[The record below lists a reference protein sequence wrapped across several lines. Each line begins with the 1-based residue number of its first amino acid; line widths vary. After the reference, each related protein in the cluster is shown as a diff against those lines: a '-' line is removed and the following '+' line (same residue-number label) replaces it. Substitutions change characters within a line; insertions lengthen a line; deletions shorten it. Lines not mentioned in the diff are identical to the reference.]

1 MNYQLALT
9 IAQIVISMILIVLI
23 LLQERSAGMSG
34 IFGGDGGGIYQTR
47 RGIERIAFGSTV
59 VFAIIFAIVSIAQ
72 LVLR

>member
-1 MNYQLALT
+1 MNYPLILT
-9 IAQIVISMILIVLI
+9 IAQILVSLVLIVLV

-59 VFAIIFAIVSIAQ
+59 VLAVVFAIISIAQ

>member
-1 MNYQLALT
+1 MKYTFVLA
-9 IAQIVISMILIVLI
+9 IAQIVVSLVLIVLV

-47 RGIERIAFGSTV
+47 RGIERIAFVSTV
-59 VFAIIFAIVSIAQ
+59 VLVIVFVVISVAQ

>member
-1 MNYQLALT
+1 MNYQFVLT

-59 VFAIIFAIVSIAQ
+59 VFAIIFAVVSIAQ

>member
-1 MNYQLALT
+1 MNYSLALT
-9 IAQIVISMILIVLI
+9 IAQIVVSLILIVLV

-47 RGIERIAFGSTV
+47 RGLERIALGSTV
-59 VFAIIFAIVSIAQ
+59 VFAIVFAAISIAQ

>member
-1 MNYQLALT
+1 MNYSLILT
-9 IAQIVISMILIVLI
+9 IAQIVVSMIIIVLV

-47 RGIERIAFGSTV
+47 RGIERIAFGSTIMFTILFV
-59 VFAIIFAIVSIAQ
+59 VLSIAQ

>member
-34 IFGGDGGGIYQTR
+34 IFGGDGSGIYQTR

-59 VFAIIFAIVSIAQ
+59 VFAIIFAVVSIAQ
-72 LVLR
+72 LILR